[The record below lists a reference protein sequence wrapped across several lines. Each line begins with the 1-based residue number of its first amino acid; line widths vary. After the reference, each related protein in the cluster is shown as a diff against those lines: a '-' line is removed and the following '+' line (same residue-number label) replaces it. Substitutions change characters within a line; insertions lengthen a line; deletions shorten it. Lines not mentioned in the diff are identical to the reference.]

1 MEETMIQHRFKGM
14 LFVLLTLP
22 GVVLA
27 SDSMPWGAASLQEKD
42 YAPQQV
48 VYDVAV
54 PDAERMNS
62 LLGRV
67 SHLNTVYEAD
77 PFDAHIVL
85 VLHGPEIP
93 LFAIENHEE
102 NRELMERAQSLT
114 NAGNIDIRMCAA
126 AAGIHGY
133 EPDEIHG
140 FVDVVPM
147 ADAEIIELLHDGY
160 VYMR

>member
-1 MEETMIQHRFKGM
+1 M
-14 LFVLLTLP
+14 TLP
-22 GVVLA
+22 AVALA
-27 SDSMPWGAASLQEKD
+27 SDAAPWGTASLQEKD
-42 YAPQQV
+42 YAPQRV

-54 PDAERMNS
+54 PNAERMNS

-67 SHLNTVYEAD
+67 SFLNNVYEAD

-93 LFAIENHEE
+93 LFAIENYDE
-102 NRELMERAQSLT
+102 NRDLMERAQSLT

-126 AAGIHGY
+126 AAEVHGY
-133 EPDEIHG
+133 EPEAIHG

-160 VYMR
+160 VFMQ